1 MRSSLPRIRVRSAY
15 ASAPPSRVHSG
26 NHSQCCDHRIGSS
39 KRTCAP
45 GGRQRRHPCVCAGR
59 LLPAPDRHR
68 RSATHVRQSRRRSRT
83 RRAVPPRQTGRCA
96 YARAAASTCAMTG
109 ARRSYRATV
118 GRSGVSDWQLAERS
132 DGCRCPGIRAR
143 PRRWTYLPLHLC
155 EHFTGVAGIGHG
167 AGVDRAHSWADTCGG
182 AAHEWLWTMHD
193 SCTFAWFSVAHTA
206 ALLLCTFCGAV
217 LTLRTDARR
226 CRNFQANP

>member
-1 MRSSLPRIRVRSAY
+1 MLDTSAVFVPVRFRLKSSCPRSGSFGSNGYDHHCHASASAY

-83 RRAVPPRQTGRCA
+83 RRAVPPRRTGRCA

-109 ARRSYRATV
+109 ARRSYRATA

-132 DGCRCPGIRAR
+132 DGCRCPRIRAR
-143 PRRWTYLPLHLC
+143 PRRWTYVLC
-155 EHFTGVAGIGHG
+155 
-167 AGVDRAHSWADTCGG
+167 
-182 AAHEWLWTMHD
+182 
-193 SCTFAWFSVAHTA
+193 
-206 ALLLCTFCGAV
+206 LCIRLCK
-217 LTLRTDARR
+217 TLYRR
-226 CRNFQANP
+226 RGNRPRGRR